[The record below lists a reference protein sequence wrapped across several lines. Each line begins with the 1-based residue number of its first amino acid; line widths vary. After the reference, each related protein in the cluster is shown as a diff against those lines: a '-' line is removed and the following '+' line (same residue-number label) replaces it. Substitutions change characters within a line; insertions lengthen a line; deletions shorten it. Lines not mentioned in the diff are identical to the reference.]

1 MKHDAARHACVREVS
16 MRRRS
21 LLRRCAQPQESPPQ
35 ASWRVRTG
43 TGAGLALGWFRG
55 LKVEEESHPLSFS
68 HFSAKNSLESPQ
80 DFFGRHR
87 CFAEVR
93 FHPVHRVTITRG
105 QTEFLFKIE
114 HAGNFKVV
122 KDSLD
127 KMTACLQLHLKLSF
141 LIPKSQPRIIDDY
154 SGDNSFPCTVL
165 R

>member
-1 MKHDAARHACVREVS
+1 

-43 TGAGLALGWFRG
+43 TGAGLALGLFRG

-154 SGDNSFPCTVL
+154 SGDNSFPYTVL